1 VVIISDGELKA
12 SGSLEELTSSLAEK
26 DGVVLRLKKT
36 GDEMTSLFKSI
47 PGVENVAWQ
56 DDGLRIEWETDKDIR
71 DVITR
76 YIVDKNLGLI
86 EMKSLGMNIE
96 DLYLKVISGGT
107 EQ

>member
-1 VVIISDGELKA
+1 M
-12 SGSLEELTSSLAEK
+12 EEVSQ
-26 DGVVLRLKKT
+26 
-36 GDEMTSLFKSI
+36 
-47 PGVENVAWQ
+47 Q
-56 DDGLRIEWETDKDIR
+56 DDGFKIEWGTDKDIR

-76 YIVDKNLGLI
+76 YVVDNDLGLI